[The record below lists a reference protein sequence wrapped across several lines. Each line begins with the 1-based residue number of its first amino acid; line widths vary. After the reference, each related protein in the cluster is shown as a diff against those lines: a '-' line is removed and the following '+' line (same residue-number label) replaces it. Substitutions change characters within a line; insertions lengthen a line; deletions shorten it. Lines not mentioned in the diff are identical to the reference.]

1 MEISLVSGNGITPIP
16 NNQSPL
22 TCSCFPFLPFPFSA
36 TAVRPFKNSKFTV
49 FATTTVGL
57 NETRNWQRNVPP
69 KSSKIVSLRN
79 KTRQSAILDIQ
90 ESSDLDSALLRSGG
104 KLKAQDLNV
113 ILRHFGK
120 LNRWKELSQL
130 FAWMQQNEKTNI
142 ASYSGYIK
150 FTGKSLDPMKALDI
164 YNSIKDELTRN
175 NVSVCNSV
183 LDCLVKNGKFER
195 CLNMFHQMKQAG
207 LKPDIVTYSTLLVGC
222 AKVKDGYSKAT
233 ELVREL
239 KYHGL
244 QMDSVIYGTL
254 LSVCAS
260 NNQCQEAER
269 YFMEMKSEGYSPNVF
284 HYSSLINAYSVD
296 GNYTKADELIQEMKS
311 GGLVLNKVI
320 LTTLLK
326 VYVRG
331 GLFEKSRE
339 LINKLDKLGYA
350 EDEMPYC
357 ILMDGLVK
365 AGKVTEA
372 KTLFDEMKNKNVKT
386 DGYAYSIM
394 ISGFCRGGL
403 LQDAKQLASSYEA
416 KYDRYDIVI
425 LNTMLCA
432 YCRAGEM
439 DNVMKMLKKVDE
451 SAISPDW
458 NTFHILI
465 RYFCKEKLYILAY
478 HTLDDMHKKGH
489 QPEEELCSSLIH
501 YLGKTGA
508 HAEAFS
514 VYNILKYSKR
524 TMCNALHEK
533 ILHILVAGRLLK
545 DAYIIIKD
553 NAGSISQ
560 SATKKFAVS
569 FMKSGNI
576 NLVNDVI
583 KAIHSSGY
591 KIDQKLFHM
600 AISRYVEDSE
610 KKDLLLQLLKWMP
623 GQGYSVDSSTRN
635 LILKKSHLYG
645 CQIVAELLSKQ
656 QVVSI
661 TKSRRTRTK

>member
-16 NNQSPL
+16 NSQSPL
-22 TCSCFPFLPFPFSA
+22 TRSCFPFLPFPFSA

-49 FATTTVGL
+49 FATTTVEL

-79 KTRQSAILDIQ
+79 KTRQSAILDVQ
-90 ESSDLDSALLRSGG
+90 ESSDLDSALSRSGG

-130 FAWMQQNEKTNI
+130 
-142 ASYSGYIK
+142 
-150 FTGKSLDPMKALDI
+150 
-164 YNSIKDELTRN
+164 
-175 NVSVCNSV
+175 
-183 LDCLVKNGKFER
+183 
-195 CLNMFHQMKQAG
+195 
-207 LKPDIVTYSTLLVGC
+207 LVGC
-222 AKVKDGYSKAT
+222 AKAKDGYSKAT

-296 GNYTKADELIQEMKS
+296 GKYTKADELIQEMKS

-560 SATKKFAVS
+560 SATQKFAVS

-656 QVVSI
+656 QVVSK